1 MKLSTKSE
9 YGLRAML
16 NIAMNESG
24 AATSITDIAKEES
37 ISVAYLEQLLNK
49 LRRQG
54 LLESVRGP
62 KGGYVLSKDRDAITV
77 GDIVKTLEGSLYS
90 VHCVATQDGLQSA
103 CKKSKGCVP
112 KLVWLKLAK
121 AVGECLDSIT
131 LGELCSEV
139 RKSDHNSEK
148 RRLS

>member
-16 NIAMNESG
+16 NIAMNGSG
-24 AATSITDIAKEES
+24 ATTSVTDISKEEG
-37 ISVAYLEQLLNK
+37 ISVAYLEQILNK

-54 LLESVRGP
+54 LLDSVRGS
-62 KGGYVLSKDRDAITV
+62 KGGYVLLRRWDAITV
-77 GDIVKTLEGSLYS
+77 GDIVKTLDGPLQPA
-90 VHCVATQDGLQSA
+90 HCVGTKDGSRAA

-121 AVGECLDSIT
+121 AVRECLESIT
-131 LGELCSEV
+131 LKDLCAEAKSIS
-139 RKSDHNSEK
+139 RKS
-148 RRLS
+148 